1 MGKYGLGGV
10 RMKYYNPK
18 TKEIAEIINKNYAKD
33 MVTYKVGDKEV
44 TEKYEDFIKKF
55 HGAVKDN

>member
-1 MGKYGLGGV
+1 
-10 RMKYYNPK
+10 MKYYNPK
-18 TKEIAEIINKNYAKD
+18 TKEIAEIIDKNYAKD
-33 MVTYKVGDKEV
+33 MVTYKVGDKEI